1 MAAEVQKI
9 VCQLKFQAEHADQAV
24 VFIAEIRILSYI
36 ARWQIF
42 SRVPAPH
49 SGQPSVI
56 IPVSGNA
63 DARAAGLRIV
73 RTRTSRSGSIKRIA
87 APFFV

>member
-24 VFIAEIRILSYI
+24 IFIAEIKILSYI
-36 ARWQIF
+36 ALREIF
-42 SRVPAPH
+42 SRVPVLH
-49 SGQPSVI
+49 SGQPSVL

-63 DARAAGLRIV
+63 DARAAGMRIV
-73 RTRTSRSGSIKRIA
+73 QTRTSRSGSIERMA

>member
-24 VFIAEIRILSYI
+24 VFIAEIKILSYI
-36 ARWQIF
+36 ALLEIF
-42 SRVPAPH
+42 SRVPVPH
-49 SGQPSVI
+49 SGQPVLI

-63 DARAAGLRIV
+63 DARAAGMRIV
-73 RTRTSRSGSIKRIA
+73 RTRTSRSGSIERMA
-87 APFFV
+87 DPFFV